1 MECAD
6 GGRVA
11 RRRRGS
17 VVGRWVLVDV
27 RLQVLAIG
35 DLLYTGQSPKGLLT
49 SVDRTVLLP
58 QIMTAA
64 RTRAVQ
70 DVVTDLGGDGRFA
83 VVAVPLL
90 DPADGAVTAVQACY
104 VPVDGVVPV
113 RPGVGAWQWRVDLT
127 DRRSVTAIWSPEVF
141 DLFGLARPPAVAA
154 EYPAG
159 NRLPGSYFFHELVDD
174 AWSGAVHQAISEGVG
189 ATTDQLMFRDYRIR
203 DRVSGVEKNMR
214 MVGRRL
220 LTDPYAGATVAVAR
234 GCTMEVGSTEHA
246 FNQHGAEPTAAALFS
261 VSRDALAVVNTD
273 FFHIWQAN
281 RQFDALGIRV
291 PSDRRL
297 QDMCH
302 PGDLSALLRML
313 TRAASSPGEVVAPVE
328 VRFAE
333 PGHGYRTLEVSGV
346 GVPSAQDGNK
356 DVACRF
362 NPPR

>member
-1 MECAD
+1 MDCAD
-6 GGRVA
+6 GGQVS
-11 RRRRGS
+11 RRRKGS
-17 VVGRWVLVDV
+17 VAGKWVLMDV

-64 RTRAVQ
+64 RTRTGQALVA
-70 DVVTDLGGDGRFA
+70 DLGKDGRFD
-83 VVAVPLL
+83 VEAVPLL
-90 DPADGAVTAVQACY
+90 DPADGTVTAVHACH
-104 VPVDGVVPV
+104 VPAGAPMPP

-127 DRRSVTAIWSPEVF
+127 DRSVTAIWSPEVF
-141 DLFGLARPPAVAA
+141 DLFGLDRPPAAAA
-154 EYPAG
+154 EYPGG

-174 AWSGAVHQAISEGVG
+174 AWSGAVHQAISEGVS
-189 ATTDQLMFRDYRIR
+189 ATTDQLIFRDYRIR
-203 DRVSGVEKNMR
+203 DRASGVEKNMR
-214 MVGRRL
+214 MVARRL
-220 LTDPYAGATVAVAR
+220 LADPYAGTTVAVAR

-246 FNQHGAEPTAAALFS
+246 YNQHGAEPTAAALFS
-261 VSRDALAVVNTD
+261 LSRDALAVVNTD

-281 RQFDALGIRV
+281 RQFGALGIHV

-302 PGDLSALLRML
+302 PDDVATLLRML
-313 TRAASSPGEVVAPVE
+313 TRAAGNPGAATPPVE

-333 PGHGYRTLEVSGV
+333 PGDGHRTLEVTGI
-346 GVPSAQDGNK
+346 GIPGPQDGTK

-362 NPPR
+362 TLPG